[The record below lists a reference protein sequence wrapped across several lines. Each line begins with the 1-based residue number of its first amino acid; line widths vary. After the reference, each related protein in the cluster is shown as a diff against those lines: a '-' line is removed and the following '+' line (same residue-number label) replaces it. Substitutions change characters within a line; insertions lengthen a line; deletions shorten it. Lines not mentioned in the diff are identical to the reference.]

1 VVLNTASITCV
12 EPRHSGN
19 PKVDLGQ
26 NLALGLETSRRRR
39 LILVAWFGTLLMSR
53 LPQIVLQEVFDIEA
67 GWIPVVWIAAGVTL
81 WLLGL
86 RVAVLRPLRAYFL
99 VMTVVAVISAVDP
112 LIRGSAA
119 WRALVPADVH
129 EMTALLTERLL
140 LVLFSIA
147 LIAVLI
153 ATGTSRREA
162 YLVVGS
168 MSAPSSIHLP
178 GRPNLPWSTVG
189 PIAFVV
195 LGGLTAGLAFSI
207 SPPVVPIDAAFSIL
221 WVAVIAAALNAF
233 AEEVLYR
240 AAPLSRL
247 VSVIGGGNAVLL
259 LAVWFGLGHFYG
271 GIPSGPAGAVQAGLV
286 ALLFGSAMIETR
298 GLAWPWIMHFIIDLV
313 IYFNLALS

>member
-1 VVLNTASITCV
+1 MLNTASIACV
-12 EPRHSGN
+12 EPCHKGN
-19 PKVDLGQ
+19 PEMDSGQ
-26 NLALGLETSRRRR
+26 NSALGIETPRRRR
-39 LILVAWFGTLLMSR
+39 LILAAWFGTLLMSR
-53 LPQIVLQEVFDIEA
+53 LPQIVLQEAFDIEA
-67 GWIPVVWIAAGVTL
+67 DWIPVVWIAAGVTL

-86 RVAVLRPLRAYFL
+86 RMAALRPLRHYFL
-99 VMTVVAVISAVDP
+99 VMTVVAVISAIDP

-119 WRALVPADVH
+119 WSALVPIDAH

-140 LVLFSIA
+140 LVVFSIV
-147 LIAVLI
+147 LVAVLI

-178 GRPNLPWSTVG
+178 GRPSLPWSIVG
-189 PIAFVV
+189 PIALVV
-195 LGGLTAGLAFSI
+195 LGGLTAALAFSI
-207 SPPVVPIDAAFSIL
+207 SPPVIPVDAALSVL

-240 AAPLSRL
+240 AAPLSKL
-247 VSVIGGGNAVLL
+247 VSVIGGGNSVLL

-271 GIPSGPAGAVQAGLV
+271 GIPSGLAGAVQSGLV

-298 GLAWPWIMHFIIDLV
+298 GLAWPWIMHFVIDLV
-313 IYFNLALS
+313 IYVNLALS